1 VLAFEEKL
9 REPRLGVRGCVGVRH
24 AHDVEAQ
31 RARLINKRFLERSR
45 I

>member
-1 VLAFEEKL
+1 VLAFEKKL

-31 RARLINKRFLERSR
+31 GARLIDERSLERSR

>member
-9 REPRLGVRGCVGVRH
+9 REPRLGLRGCVSVRH
-24 AHDVEAQ
+24 ADDVEAL
-31 RARLINKRFLERSR
+31 RARLIDKRFLERSR